1 MNYPHPDCAVCLKWS
16 GVCDDGRNPEKLN
29 PFHHC
34 FACVT
39 APTPAPEEA
48 KTLPLFGGD
57 LMAKIYLACPYSH
70 NPMRGF
76 VESSKA
82 AARLMDAGNIVFSPI
97 SHSHPVAVHGK
108 LDAMDQAF
116 CLRQDLP

>member
-1 MNYPHPDCAVCLKWS
+1 
-16 GVCDDGRNPEKLN
+16 
-29 PFHHC
+29 
-34 FACVT
+34 
-39 APTPAPEEA
+39 
-48 KTLPLFGGD
+48 
-57 LMAKIYLACPYSH
+57 MAKIYLACPYSH

-116 CLRQDLP
+116 WLRQDLPWLKECDVLMVLQLPGWEISKGVKREIDYAGGLQIPVVFMPWEEGQE